1 MVEENKKNKS
11 KYIVDKVTRAIFL
24 ICALIAVVSLVLI
37 IGFVFYKGLRPFLQK
52 VNHLFNLF
60 LVLNGIQHQKIKS
73 MVYYQ

>member
-37 IGFVFYKGLRPFLQK
+37 IGFVFYKD
-52 VNHLFNLF
+52 
-60 LVLNGIQHQKIKS
+60 
-73 MVYYQ
+73 

>member
-37 IGFVFYKGLRPFLQK
+37 IGFVFYKGLRPFFAEGKSFIQ
-52 VNHLFNLF
+52 FIF
-60 LVLNGIQHQKIKS
+60 GIQHQKIKS